1 MKSTSKKGSQK
12 SSRKSRSRPL
22 RKRRASSSK
31 DSLSQLKK
39 TIDAQAREI
48 REGQEQ
54 QTATSE
60 ILRVIASSPTDLQQV
75 LDTVAESAA
84 RLCDSQDA
92 QILRVEGDILRRAAS
107 YGSLR
112 PGSSEMPMSRASVTG
127 RSIIDRQ
134 TVLVDDWEKKSSS
147 EEFPVGSD
155 RARITGNRMT
165 LATPLLREGVAIGTI
180 VIRRMEYRPFS
191 ETQIRLLK
199 TFADQAV
206 IDIENVSLF
215 QELQAT
221 NRDLTESLEQ
231 QTATSEVLK
240 VITVE
245 EASFV

>member
-1 MKSTSKKGSQK
+1 VKPTSKKSSQK

-60 ILRVIASSPTDLQQV
+60 ILGVIASSPTDIQPV
-75 LDTVAESAA
+75 LDTVAENATRVCGA
-84 RLCDSQDA
+84 TDA
-92 QILRVEGDILRRAAS
+92 NIFMQVEGGLLRKVAG
-107 YGSLR
+107 YGSLAGVG
-112 PGSSEMPMSRASVTG
+112 GSDVPMSRASVTG

-199 TFADQAV
+199 TFADQSPSRTSGYSRNYKPV
-206 IDIENVSLF
+206 IGILRNH
-215 QELQAT
+215 
-221 NRDLTESLEQ
+221 
-231 QTATSEVLK
+231 
-240 VITVE
+240 
-245 EASFV
+245 